1 MSSWKIKFVGL
12 DDNLCKLARQIG
24 GISPPQTQEYDS
36 AITYRNKLL
45 MVDESKKKMKEIT
58 DKSDATSKVADGLT
72 CSPRTTSI
80 AL

>member
-1 MSSWKIKFVGL
+1 
-12 DDNLCKLARQIG
+12 
-24 GISPPQTQEYDS
+24 
-36 AITYRNKLL
+36 